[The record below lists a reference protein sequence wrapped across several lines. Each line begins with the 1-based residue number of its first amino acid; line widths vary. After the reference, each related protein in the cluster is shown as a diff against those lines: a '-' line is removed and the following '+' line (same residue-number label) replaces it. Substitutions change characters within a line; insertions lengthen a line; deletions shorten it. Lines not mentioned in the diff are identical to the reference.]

1 MEKNR
6 FKLSLFYSEVKEELK
21 KVSWPSREQTIGT
34 TLVVIAVVLIITLYL
49 FLVDSGLSSITKF
62 ILG

>member
-1 MEKNR
+1 MDSNKI
-6 FKLSLFYSEVKEELK
+6 KPLVFYSEVKEELK

-34 TLVVIAVVLIITLYL
+34 TLVVVAVVFFITLYL
-49 FLVDSGLSSITKF
+49 GIIDMGLSKLTTF